1 MRRPSALT
9 CGGAPPATSI
19 DVRLV
24 GLTNV
29 MRQIGIARRGAATP
43 MAGGGP
49 AGQRYLRLMFAAA
62 F

>member
-1 MRRPSALT
+1 
-9 CGGAPPATSI
+9 
-19 DVRLV
+19 V